1 MNFAPNFFL
10 HAAYVLFL
18 LHSLSSDFLFFLLS
32 GPTPIHAPRPRP
44 ISYSI
49 AIGTSDFGNDSV
61 DVSTQEGP
69 PQPELSSFL
78 QDLAVNATSSP
89 VARAPVSVLSPNF
102 QRYLD
107 GEFVARSPPPPRVTV
122 CHGTSTRDEVQQVDV
137 AINTVCNSA
146 DVAVQAV
153 VETSDSSTVHD
164 PPVESPPVASSL
176 IADVLSMVEPVV
188 DQPDLPSASGTEA
201 GVEIPEDFSFSGSPS
216 VGPDPGDVVPAPD
229 TGLGETSP
237 LGPSLIDSDDEP
249 IASRLPGYLNS
260 FKTCEVFDQ
269 YLHSVF
275 PLFIFPLVFF
285 AFFSFYLF
293 SIVLVLFAVQF
304 CMLCFSSFSHR

>member
-18 LHSLSSDFLFFLLS
+18 LHSLSSDFCFLLS

-44 ISYSI
+44 ITYSI
-49 AIGTSDFGNDSV
+49 AIGTNDSV
-61 DVSTQEGP
+61 DVSTQGGP

-107 GEFVARSPPPPRVTV
+107 GEFAARSPPPPRVTV

-137 AINTVCNSA
+137 AINTVCISA

-188 DQPDLPSASGTEA
+188 DHPDLPSASGTET

-260 FKTCEVFDQ
+260 FKTCEVSDQ
-269 YLHSVF
+269 YLHS
-275 PLFIFPLVFF
+275 FIFL
-285 AFFSFYLF
+285 FSFLLAIQIFRLFHLF

>member
-1 MNFAPNFFL
+1 MNSSPVFFL
-10 HAAYVLFL
+10 RAAYALFL
-18 LHSLSSDFLFFLLS
+18 LQSSSSSNCFFLS

-44 ISYSI
+44 ITYSI

-61 DVSTQEGP
+61 DVSTQGGL
-69 PQPELSSFL
+69 PQLELSSFL
-78 QDLAVNATSSP
+78 QDLSTSSP

-107 GEFVARSPPPPRVTV
+107 GEFAARSPPPPRVTV

-188 DQPDLPSASGTEA
+188 DQPDLPSASGTET

-269 YLHSVF
+269 
-275 PLFIFPLVFF
+275 
-285 AFFSFYLF
+285 
-293 SIVLVLFAVQF
+293 
-304 CMLCFSSFSHR
+304 

>member
-1 MNFAPNFFL
+1 M
-10 HAAYVLFL
+10 
-18 LHSLSSDFLFFLLS
+18 
-32 GPTPIHAPRPRP
+32 
-44 ISYSI
+44 
-49 AIGTSDFGNDSV
+49 
-61 DVSTQEGP
+61 
-69 PQPELSSFL
+69 
-78 QDLAVNATSSP
+78 
-89 VARAPVSVLSPNF
+89 
-102 QRYLD
+102 
-107 GEFVARSPPPPRVTV
+107 
-122 CHGTSTRDEVQQVDV
+122 QQVDV
-137 AINTVCNSA
+137 AINTVCSSA

-188 DQPDLPSASGTEA
+188 DQPDLPSASGTET

-260 FKTCEVFDQ
+260 FKTCEVSDQ
-269 YLHSVF
+269 YLYS
-275 PLFIFPLVFF
+275 FIFL
-285 AFFSFYLF
+285 FSFLLAIQIFRLF
-293 SIVLVLFAVQF
+293 HLFPIVLVLLLFSFACCVFHHFLIVKSFQTWSF
-304 CMLCFSSFSHR
+304 SLLSCILAIFSHFSSLLHP